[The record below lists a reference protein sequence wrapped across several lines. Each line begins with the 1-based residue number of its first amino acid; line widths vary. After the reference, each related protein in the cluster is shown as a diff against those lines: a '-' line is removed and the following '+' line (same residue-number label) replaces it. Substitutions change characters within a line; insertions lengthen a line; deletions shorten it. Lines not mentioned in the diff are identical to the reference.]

1 MLCNHGYQLDYIILN
16 FREALFEGC
25 SFFRGRMLLQSM
37 VAEKDTP
44 VTVQKVDPAWFRA
57 RPGPVPGRLRFPLQ
71 IPSNYV
77 VGVVT
82 SVNVINVTW
91 LLKKDLLQSLEALSE
106 SLCDKVSELRDKDSS
121 IEEDMAGK
129 TE

>member
-1 MLCNHGYQLDYIILN
+1 MDIEKARVLPSTTINHRQHNKRHRLTLPGMLCNHGYQLDYIILN

-25 SFFRGRMLLQSM
+25 SLFCGRMLLQSM

-91 LLKKDLLQSLEALSE
+91 LLKKIYCS
-106 SLCDKVSELRDKDSS
+106 R
-121 IEEDMAGK
+121 
-129 TE
+129 